1 MLEINSGLI
10 WTIVNLIVFYLLLR
24 HFLFQ
29 PIQNIM
35 KQREEMIQGKINHAN
50 AVEKE
55 AEQHKQKY
63 EQALA
68 DARHE
73 SMQIIAKAKQDAREE
88 ADAILSEANQEVI
101 RMRKDAEAS
110 IEQERKRETKKMQ
123 DQVAGLALTAVQ
135 KVLSEQLNEKEN
147 ENLYNRFLRETGEQ
161 SDTNRA

>member
-1 MLEINSGLI
+1 MLDINIGLV
-10 WTIVNLIVFYLLLR
+10 WTIINLIVFYLLLK
-24 HFLFQ
+24 HFLFT

-35 KQREEMIQGKINHAN
+35 QQREEMIQGKIDHAN

-55 AEQHKQKY
+55 AQQNKQKY

-68 DARHE
+68 SAKDE
-73 SMQIIAKAKQDAREE
+73 SIEMIQKAKRRAREE
-88 ADAILSEANQEVI
+88 ADTILLEANQEVI
-101 RMRKDAEAS
+101 RLRKEAEAS

-147 ENLYNRFLRETGEQ
+147 ENFYNRFLKETGEQ

>member
-1 MLEINSGLI
+1 MLEINYGLI
-10 WTIVNLIVFYLLLR
+10 WTIINLIVFYLLLK
-24 HFLFQ
+24 HFLFK

-35 KQREEMIQGKINHAN
+35 QQREEMIQGKIDHAN

-55 AEQHKQKY
+55 AQQNKQKY

-68 DARHE
+68 SAKDE
-73 SMQIIAKAKQDAREE
+73 SIEMIQKAKQRAREE
-88 ADAILSEANQEVI
+88 ADTILLEANQEVI
-101 RMRKDAEAS
+101 RLRKEAEAS

-147 ENLYNRFLRETGEQ
+147 ENFYNRFLKETGEQ